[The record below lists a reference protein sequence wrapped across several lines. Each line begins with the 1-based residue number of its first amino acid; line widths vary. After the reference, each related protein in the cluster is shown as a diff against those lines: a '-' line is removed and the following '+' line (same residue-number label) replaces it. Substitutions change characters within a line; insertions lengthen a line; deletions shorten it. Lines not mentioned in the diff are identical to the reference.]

1 MVPNMSVSSTDT
13 MIRPRVKAL
22 SPALKGLTLTLMIV
36 PLLGHPQALWIFV
49 PMYRLWVLLSLII
62 LFGLVVGGNPVLR
75 HSDPVFK
82 ATWSFGLLIMAFLCL
97 TAVFGIFTENPG
109 LSLHYVASLQGK
121 LAYFL
126 LLVII
131 FRLYL
136 SVDRFWRIYCGYV
149 TIISLLGIL
158 LFFLVLT
165 GIDLPHYRLHIPDLT
180 GATKGGYN
188 YFNYYINFLRT
199 IYNFGSFKL
208 VRVQGF
214 CDEANR
220 FSIMLLP
227 SLIYLEQQR
236 VQTVIIKKSILI
248 QRVALLLT
256 FSRAGWA
263 MYIIYKFID
272 ILMSDRK
279 VRIIKRAIKWIL
291 FIGTLA
297 VFALSFANEMH
308 KYALNKIFFERM
320 IFTKEAKLL
329 RETTGI
335 VEPRLE
341 TLKNSLMIIQEKPL
355 TGVGP
360 SMQAT
365 LYLKKRKPTGITTA
379 EVTGLPGIFA
389 QFGLIAGGIG
399 TLALLYLLLFARR
412 SQGYKNDKA
421 WFYMLLYTV
430 LYAVLDMGFP
440 SSFYFFMIFAS
451 VVVGST
457 SSFNRK
463 FNKDRAALNRVLNYN

>member
-1 MVPNMSVSSTDT
+1 
-13 MIRPRVKAL
+13 MIRPRVKAF
-22 SPALKGLTLTLMIV
+22 SPALKGLTVALMVV

-75 HSDPVFK
+75 QSDPVFK

-97 TAVFGIFTENPG
+97 TAVFGMFTENPG
-109 LSLHYVASLQGK
+109 LSLHYVMSLQVK
-121 LAYFL
+121 LAYFFL
-126 LLVII
+126 LIII
-131 FRLYL
+131 FRFYL
-136 SVDRFWRIYCGYV
+136 SVDRFWSIYCGYV
-149 TIISLLGIL
+149 TIVSLLGIL
-158 LFFLVLT
+158 LFFSLLT
-165 GIDLPHYRLHIPDLT
+165 GIDLPYYKMHIPDLT

-188 YFNYYINFLRT
+188 YSNYYINFLRT

-208 VRVQGF
+208 VRIQGF

-236 VQTVIIKKSILI
+236 VQTVIIKKYILI

-263 MYIIYKFID
+263 MYIIYKSID

-279 VRIIKRAIKWIL
+279 VKIIKSAIKLIL
-291 FIGTLA
+291 LVGTITVLA
-297 VFALSFANEMH
+297 LCFATEMQ
-308 KYALNKIFFERM
+308 KYALRKMVSERM

-329 RETTGI
+329 SESTGI
-335 VEPRLE
+335 AEPRLE
-341 TLKNSLMIIQEKPL
+341 MLRNSLMIIQETPL

-379 EVTGLPGIFA
+379 EVSGLPGIFA

-412 SQGYKNDKA
+412 SQGYKNEKA

-463 FNKDRAALNRVLNYN
+463 VSQDRASVNRALS